1 MNTYIIRVDST
12 SKYTLSSENVTSGW
26 TSLNSLENSI
36 VDDPVIDERWETFMN
51 NHGSTQQDFHGVL
64 RRNVSMFLSVRIRN
78 SSNSSTTTELSES
91 KVYTYVIINWL

>member
-1 MNTYIIRVDST
+1 MNTYIIHVDST
-12 SKYTLSSENVTSGW
+12 SEYTLSSENVTSGW
-26 TSLNSLENSI
+26 TLLNSLENSI

-51 NHGSTQQDFHGVL
+51 NHGSTPHDFREVL
-64 RRNVSMFLSVRIRN
+64 TRNVSMFLSVRIRN